1 LRNERQVTLGH
12 DLARSRPLPPISVV
26 KTVVGGSLAAN
37 LNLSLSLTR
46 RQSFRQA
53 IADLPAGLQ
62 KRDEL
67 LPRLGGNR

>member
-1 LRNERQVTLGH
+1 
-12 DLARSRPLPPISVV
+12 LPPISVV

-37 LNLSLSLTR
+37 LNFSLSLTR

-53 IADLPAGLQ
+53 IADLPASLQ

-67 LPRLGGNR
+67 RPRLGGNR